1 MKSASVISVAMAAV
15 ITPPPPLLVS
25 PNYGKFH
32 PESELERASSV
43 PFLPPPPPL
52 MTIMMKRETAGGEER
67 GGEGRAEDAEKIPA
81 AATTLFLS
89 LILI

>member
-15 ITPPPPLLVS
+15 ITPPPLLVS

-32 PESELERASSV
+32 PESELERAGEQRPLPSSSS
-43 PFLPPPPPL
+43 
-52 MTIMMKRETAGGEER
+52 TSDDDNDEER
-67 GGEGRAEDAEKIPA
+67 DSGRGGRRGENSGCCDDA
-81 AATTLFLS
+81 LSLSLRLS

>member
-1 MKSASVISVAMAAV
+1 MKSASVISVAAV
-15 ITPPPPLLVS
+15 ITPPTPLSVS

-32 PESELERASSV
+32 PESELERAGEQRPLPSSSS
-43 PFLPPPPPL
+43 
-52 MTIMMKRETAGGEER
+52 TSDDDNDEERDSGRGRKREG
-67 GGEGRAEDAEKIPA
+67 AEDAEKIPA

>member
-32 PESELERASSV
+32 PESELERAGEQRPLPSSSS
-43 PFLPPPPPL
+43 
-52 MTIMMKRETAGGEER
+52 TSDDDNDEER
-67 GGEGRAEDAEKIPA
+67 DSGRGREGKGGRRGENSGCCDDA
-81 AATTLFLS
+81 LS
-89 LILI
+89 LSLSS